1 MKRKGSITVK
11 KIVHEKV
18 SKDVFG
24 DMPLREI
31 ERRTGIDVAYLS
43 RVRSGKSPIT
53 EENLAKIIKVVEAAK
68 HEQETISRN
77 YAATGR

>member
-1 MKRKGSITVK
+1 MQKKKPSITVK

-18 SKDVFG
+18 SQDVFG
-24 DMPLREI
+24 DLSLREI

-53 EENLAKIIKVVEAAK
+53 EENLQKIRKAVA
-68 HEQETISRN
+68 Q
-77 YAATGR
+77 

>member
-1 MKRKGSITVK
+1 MQKKGSITVK

-24 DMPLREI
+24 ELSLREI

-53 EENLAKIIKVVEAAK
+53 EENLQKIIKAVAA
-68 HEQETISRN
+68 
-77 YAATGR
+77 